1 MQSAGLRYSP
11 QALSAES
18 PPLDVPSSG
27 APVLRTRWSKMS
39 AVPLLGRPV
48 TYVDHYGNVNTIY
61 AHRTPPSKT
70 QRYTMASSSSE
81 EDVVSSHYGGGS
93 ASAQGKNINSI
104 RAVLGSTLEESKKH
118 EDVNSIRVTFG
129 STLEESEEHWK
140 RAAIQAEAWY
150 IKVKAEGAQET
161 LGALRAQA
169 SDDHAPIQELEMDVQ
184 DRAKEAFRVPRAAS
198 RVPRTACR
206 VHRVRVRV
214 RVCVCACVRVSVRW
228 KMWEIGGHISHPL
241 HTSLPQLST
250 PSPHTPPPRHHGRGL
265 SCRRFRE
272 HGRATAETMNSK

>member
-1 MQSAGLRYSP
+1 
-11 QALSAES
+11 
-18 PPLDVPSSG
+18 
-27 APVLRTRWSKMS
+27 MS
-39 AVPLLGRPV
+39 AVPLRGRPV
-48 TYVDHYGNVNTIY
+48 TYADHYGNVNIIY

-118 EDVNSIRVTFG
+118 EDVNSIRVTLG

-169 SDDHAPIQELEMDVQ
+169 SDDHASVQELEMDVQ
-184 DRAKEAFRVPRAAS
+184 HRAKEAFRVSRAACHVPRAACREPRAAY
-198 RVPRTACR
+198 RVPRTSCACTC
-206 VHRVRVRV
+206 V

-228 KMWEIGGHISHPL
+228 KIWEIGGHISHPL